1 MKKRKLAWQQE
12 FVKISFIKSRHYSQ
26 PTSIMMGG
34 RMMKKEP
41 ERYIYDE
48 QESQETTR
56 LISEAYQSGYVD
68 MPDQESSSPAE

>member
-1 MKKRKLAWQQE
+1 
-12 FVKISFIKSRHYSQ
+12 
-26 PTSIMMGG
+26 MMGG
-34 RMMKKEP
+34 RRMKKEP

-68 MPDQESSSPAE
+68 MHDQEPSSSAE

>member
-1 MKKRKLAWQQE
+1 
-12 FVKISFIKSRHYSQ
+12 
-26 PTSIMMGG
+26 
-34 RMMKKEP
+34 MMKKEP

-56 LISEAYQSGYVD
+56 IISEAYQSGYVD

>member
-1 MKKRKLAWQQE
+1 
-12 FVKISFIKSRHYSQ
+12 
-26 PTSIMMGG
+26 MMGG

>member
-1 MKKRKLAWQQE
+1 M
-12 FVKISFIKSRHYSQ
+12 SFIKSRHYSQ

-34 RMMKKEP
+34 RRMKKEP

-68 MPDQESSSPAE
+68 MHDQEPSSSAE

>member
-1 MKKRKLAWQQE
+1 
-12 FVKISFIKSRHYSQ
+12 
-26 PTSIMMGG
+26 
-34 RMMKKEP
+34 MKKEP

-68 MPDQESSSPAE
+68 MPDQESSSPAEKAVCTGSFFCMPKCKK

>member
-1 MKKRKLAWQQE
+1 
-12 FVKISFIKSRHYSQ
+12 
-26 PTSIMMGG
+26 
-34 RMMKKEP
+34 MKKEP

-68 MPDQESSSPAE
+68 MPDQESSSPAEYVQAAFFVCQSVKSDIASLL